1 MAKGRVVAVT
11 SARPDGATS
20 VALGLAG
27 TLARSGRA
35 LLVDLNLARPEVA
48 PILDIEERKGLYHLA
63 YGAQLEA
70 VRPSDLE
77 EHLSWR
83 DGLGIVAGI
92 QHDAQAS
99 QVTDHFVSGLI
110 EATRSSFDAVVIDR
124 GAVTGDVFAGRVDQ
138 VLWVVAPG
146 ARGLAAFERA
156 YDRLEDS
163 APNRATLAEVRVVL
177 NRVSPSSYR
186 EPESLFEHHYGLK
199 VIGSIPDL
207 TEFWGRVEL
216 EHSIRYFSAPSM
228 TKDQFMKAYGG
239 DAFAA
244 REGFDQLLASIQ
256 EDLAT
261 EARPAEPA
269 TP

>member
-1 MAKGRVVAVT
+1 
-11 SARPDGATS
+11 
-20 VALGLAG
+20 
-27 TLARSGRA
+27 
-35 LLVDLNLARPEVA
+35 LNLARPEVA

-110 EATRSSFDAVVIDR
+110 EATRSSFDAVVVDR
-124 GAVTGDVFAGRVDQ
+124 GAVTGDVFAGGVDQ

-156 YDRLEDS
+156 YDRLED
-163 APNRATLAEVRVVL
+163 
-177 NRVSPSSYR
+177 
-186 EPESLFEHHYGLK
+186 
-199 VIGSIPDL
+199 
-207 TEFWGRVEL
+207 
-216 EHSIRYFSAPSM
+216 
-228 TKDQFMKAYGG
+228 
-239 DAFAA
+239 
-244 REGFDQLLASIQ
+244 
-256 EDLAT
+256 
-261 EARPAEPA
+261 
-269 TP
+269 